1 MTFFPMPITWVMAEF
16 PYGGQYAARA
26 RITKFWKELEKDP
39 ERENTTFVQP
49 CKNEILLK
57 YYNFGRG
64 PIGKNHT
71 IPQLEMLRGCSRNR
85 QSRCFTRT
93 GCALAFPEKLIDW
106 GSTDKGQ
113 GMTSCQRLIHLLM
126 TPACTADVRS
136 HNYEQL
142 EVCSSIEKDT
152 CAS

>member
-1 MTFFPMPITWVMAEF
+1 MAEF
-16 PYGGQYAARA
+16 PYGGQYAGRA

-39 ERENTTFVQP
+39 ERENTTFVHP

-64 PIGKNHT
+64 PMGKNHT

-93 GCALAFPEKLIDW
+93 GCALAFPEKLID
-106 GSTDKGQ
+106 
-113 GMTSCQRLIHLLM
+113 
-126 TPACTADVRS
+126 
-136 HNYEQL
+136 
-142 EVCSSIEKDT
+142 
-152 CAS
+152 